1 MNLGGGG
8 CQHVP
13 RRELRGSESRRRH
26 WSVTAGAEGVR
37 GRPGRRS
44 HFTQSAEYGCVIP
57 ESRQET
63 VSFSRL
69 LRGGELLCLGTSAC
83 FLLTFTPPKKSA
95 GKRKM

>member
-13 RRELRGSESRRRH
+13 EQVLRGPESRRRR

-44 HFTQSAEYGCVIP
+44 HFTQSAEYSCLTP

-63 VSFSRL
+63 ASFSRL
-69 LRGGELLCLGTSAC
+69 LRGGELHCLGTSAC
-83 FLLTFTPPKKSA
+83 FLLTFTPPKKST